1 MKLILILVA
10 SVIVS
15 LGTMIFFTTKKQYEN
30 AENQAKEYIKAT
42 VKSYANEQ
50 KAIFDGTI
58 DVVNSMVNRVETA
71 IKTDEKLTK
80 AGMVEFQKNILKN
93 NDFLY
98 TSWIGFEDDSYLFD
112 RYDGSD
118 KNPYYTPKGV
128 FQPLV
133 TANGNGKY
141 DLEFLPEFNKNDIYL
156 KNAVESKK
164 VLMATVSAPIIIE
177 PSE

>member
-1 MKLILILVA
+1 MKNLNFGTKLILILVA

-30 AENQAKEYIKAT
+30 AEKQSQEYIKAT
-42 VKSYANEQ
+42 VKSYAIEQ
-50 KAIFDGTI
+50 KAIFDKTI
-58 DVVNSMVNRVETA
+58 TEVESIVNRIETA

-80 AGMVEFQKNILKN
+80 EGMIEFQKNILKN

-98 TSWIGFEDDSYLFD
+98 TAWIGFEDDSYLFD

-133 TANGNGKY
+133 TKNGEKFEI
-141 DLEFLPEFNKNDIYL
+141 EFLPEFDKDAIYI
-156 KNAVESKK
+156 KK
-164 VLMATVSAPIIIE
+164 AI
-177 PSE
+177 